1 MKTTR
6 IRKERIKRGWTQNF
20 VADYCGVA
28 AQTVC
33 DWEKGR
39 HRPTYDTLDKL
50 EELFGLSHRE
60 LFAPADDEKPFSS
73 TN

>member
-1 MKTTR
+1 MNTTR
-6 IRKERIKRGWTQNF
+6 IRIERIKRGWTQNY

-39 HRPTYDTLDKL
+39 HKPTYDTLDKL
-50 EELFGLSHRE
+50 EELFGLRRPA
-60 LFAPADDEKPFSS
+60 LFEIVNDSEPFSS

>member
-6 IRKERIKRGWTQNF
+6 IRKERIIRGWTQNY
-20 VADYCGVA
+20 VAGYCGVA

-39 HRPTYDTLDKL
+39 HKPTYDTLDKL
-50 EELFGLSHRE
+50 EELFGLKRPE
-60 LFAPADDEKPFSS
+60 LFALVNDDDSFLLG
-73 TN
+73 

>member
-6 IRKERIKRGWTQNF
+6 LRIERSKRGWTQNY

-39 HRPTYDTLDKL
+39 HKPTYDTLDKL
-50 EELFGLSHRE
+50 EELFGLRRPE
-60 LFAPADDEKPFSS
+60 LFAICDNDPFSS